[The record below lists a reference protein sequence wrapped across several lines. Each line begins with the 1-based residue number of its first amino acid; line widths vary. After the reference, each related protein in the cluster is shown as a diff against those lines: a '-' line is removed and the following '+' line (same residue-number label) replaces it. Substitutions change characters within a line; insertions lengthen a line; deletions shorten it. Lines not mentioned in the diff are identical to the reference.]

1 MATNGS
7 SFAIATRL
15 NRPSE
20 PESDLRSK
28 HLSQPYNMQ
37 SISTESLPV
46 LFGAAS
52 LRRSNSNVS
61 RTSRN
66 NTSSPVPSST
76 NTSYSTPSSPAHPL
90 ASSKT
95 AAFASSTSGSKSN
108 GVSGTSSSSGRS
120 SSPKHQSGASQT
132 TATATTTTPMTSA
145 SPRRLPIDMISEQF
159 EIEGSHDRRPSSW
172 DIMDMMAIDQLRQW
186 LVCFCVVNFDLEKG
200 QGKFP

>member
-7 SFAIATRL
+7 SSATATTL

-20 PESDLRSK
+20 PDSDLRSK

-37 SISTESLPV
+37 SISTESLPA

-52 LRRSNSNVS
+52 LRRSNSNIS

-76 NTSYSTPSSPAHPL
+76 NTSHSTPSSPAHPL
-90 ASSKT
+90 VSSKT
-95 AAFASSTSGSKSN
+95 AASVSSTNGSKSN
-108 GVSGTSSSSGRS
+108 GASGTSSSGRS
-120 SSPKHQSGASQT
+120 SSPKHQSEASQ
-132 TATATTTTPMTSA
+132 ATTTTPTKTV
-145 SPRRLPIDMISEQF
+145 SPRRVPIDMISEQF
-159 EIEGSHDRRPSSW
+159 ELNGSHDRRPSSW

-186 LVCFCVVNFDLEKG
+186 MVCFCVVNFDLEKG

>member
-7 SFAIATRL
+7 SFAIATTL

-20 PESDLRSK
+20 PDSDLRSK

-37 SISTESLPV
+37 SISTESLPA
-46 LFGAAS
+46 LFGSAS

-95 AAFASSTSGSKSN
+95 AASASSTNGSKSN
-108 GVSGTSSSSGRS
+108 GASGTSSSSGRS
-120 SSPKHQSGASQT
+120 SSPKHQSGTSQ
-132 TATATTTTPMTSA
+132 ATATTTTPLTTA
-145 SPRRLPIDMISEQF
+145 STRRLPIDMISDQF
-159 EIEGSHDRRPSSW
+159 ELEGSHDRRPSSW